1 MHELNLMDKYYNLID
16 YDLKTKEGRIYKNK
30 FRNIQ
35 VNDFI
40 TFSNSDNKDKN
51 KIICVVTKIDIY
63 ENFHDMLKEE
73 GLKNFLPGIKSIK
86 KGVEIYYSIPNYE
99 KEEKIYG
106 VVSFSFK
113 KITDNNN

>member
-1 MHELNLMDKYYNLID
+1 
-16 YDLKTKEGRIYKNK
+16 
-30 FRNIQ
+30 
-35 VNDFI
+35 
-40 TFSNSDNKDKN
+40 
-51 KIICVVTKIDIY
+51 
-63 ENFHDMLKEE
+63 MLKEE